1 LCIKADLLF
10 EIVTSIEFWFS
21 FMIGNLIN
29 EFKKQK
35 TMNILKSV
43 IVGVGTIMW
52 SLKTNMIRKFDN
64 NSSALQG
71 DSKGVRIPLS
81 TPINLN

>member
-1 LCIKADLLF
+1 
-10 EIVTSIEFWFS
+10 
-21 FMIGNLIN
+21 MIGNLIN